1 MLGERVVLLG
11 DSEGRLRSFV
21 TALERFPAEPEWV
34 VVGGFA
40 VNVRVSYAHRLTNDL
55 DTVSRDQTEFVDILV
70 ETPGSERVGAGR
82 LRFTDGDLDVNI
94 DVMADTTGVALVGEP
109 SDRAFALA
117 RRLALVTAE
126 PTELV
131 VIEGTQTVA
140 AATAPVATSAALV
153 ALKAVAMPRRAS
165 SASPAKVGS
174 DIHDL
179 VRLVQH
185 SDIGTVADEIAA
197 HSEELRKWVA
207 ATLLKWFSP
216 GQDLRYTHARLRRL
230 TPSPDAEILTE
241 DDLALVARFGDALL
255 DTADPG
261 LPLNEER
268 QRIGGDQRFRQ
279 SMRLMHDGDQGER
292 IATLEGALAAT
303 A

>member
-140 AATAPVATSAALV
+140 AATAPVATSGTRVGRRLRAHGRRTCRRRLDRRHARRTR
-153 ALKAVAMPRRAS
+153 PRRSRIQAAARCVRAAPAS
-165 SASPAKVGS
+165 
-174 DIHDL
+174 
-179 VRLVQH
+179 
-185 SDIGTVADEIAA
+185 
-197 HSEELRKWVA
+197 
-207 ATLLKWFSP
+207 
-216 GQDLRYTHARLRRL
+216 RR
-230 TPSPDAEILTE
+230 
-241 DDLALVARFGDALL
+241 
-255 DTADPG
+255 
-261 LPLNEER
+261 
-268 QRIGGDQRFRQ
+268 
-279 SMRLMHDGDQGER
+279 
-292 IATLEGALAAT
+292 
-303 A
+303 

>member
-1 MLGERVVLLG
+1 MPGERVVLPG
-11 DSEGRLRSFV
+11 DSGGRLRSFV

-55 DTVSRDQTEFVDILV
+55 DTRSRDQTELVDILV
-70 ETPGSERVGAGR
+70 ETPGSERIGAGR
-82 LRFTDGDLDVNI
+82 LRFTAGGTDVNI
-94 DVMADTTGVALVGEP
+94 DVMADTTDAALPGEP

-117 RRLALVTAE
+117 RRLALATSE

-140 AATAPVATSAALV
+140 AATAPVATSAALI
-153 ALKAVAMPRRAS
+153 ALKAVAIPRRAS

-185 SDIGTVADEIAA
+185 SDIGAVADEIAS
-197 HSEELRKWVA
+197 HSEELRSWVA
-207 ATLLKWFSP
+207 ATLLKRFSR
-216 GQDLRYTHARLRRL
+216 GQDLRYTQALLRRL
-230 TPSPDAEILTE
+230 TPSADAESLTE
-241 DDLALVARFGDALL
+241 DDLALVARFGAALL
-255 DTADPG
+255 NPTDSS
-261 LPLNEER
+261 LPL
-268 QRIGGDQRFRQ
+268 D
-279 SMRLMHDGDQGER
+279 
-292 IATLEGALAAT
+292 
-303 A
+303 